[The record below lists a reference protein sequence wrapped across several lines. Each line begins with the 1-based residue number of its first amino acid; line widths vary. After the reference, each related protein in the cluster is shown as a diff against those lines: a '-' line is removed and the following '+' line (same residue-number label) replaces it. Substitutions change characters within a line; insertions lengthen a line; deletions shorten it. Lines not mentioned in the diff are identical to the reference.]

1 LARLLTV
8 LARKQPVSQEKLS
21 TRLFSLEPKIRYVAV
36 NQNGRIVEMEQ
47 SPKHPTYNPPE
58 TDRMEELIVNPTVLE
73 ITSRRGDIDM
83 DGIRFVVIR
92 YGTQYQLIMPYAEG
106 HLSIGVE
113 LEDDPVEI
121 ASKVALA
128 LELRR

>member
-1 LARLLTV
+1 M
-8 LARKQPVSQEKLS
+8 SQEKLS
-21 TRLFSLEPKIRYVAV
+21 KRLFSLEPKIRYVAV

-47 SPKHPTYNPPE
+47 SGSHPTYNPPD

-73 ITSRRGDIDM
+73 LTRRRGDLDM
-83 DGIRFVVIR
+83 DGIRYVVIR
-92 YGTQYQLIMPYAEG
+92 YGTQYQLIMPYREG

-121 ASKVALA
+121 ASRVAA
-128 LELRR
+128 AFNLRV

>member
-1 LARLLTV
+1 LSIASSIREKTV
-8 LARKQPVSQEKLS
+8 SEEKVSK
-21 TRLFSLEPKIRYVAV
+21 RLFSLEPKIRYVAV

-73 ITSRRGDIDM
+73 VTSRRGNIDM
-83 DGIRFVVIR
+83 DGIRYVVIR
-92 YGTQYQLIMPYAEG
+92 YGTQYQLIMPYGEG

-121 ASKVALA
+121 ASRVAAA